1 VKAETYQQIRKVF
14 RFFRRYIW
22 YILATIPFSAIAS
35 SSRGGAVLLAKN
47 AIDKGIVQKDINF
60 MFKTA
65 LILIGI
71 FLGAGVS
78 RVISSFLAQIAI
90 QSTIKDIRQEIIRR
104 LLNIPLNKQKHSSSV
119 ISRISADVEII
130 SGLPSTIISLIREPL
145 SFIFLA
151 GVLIYMNPKLAVLS
165 IISFF
170 LILAPVRYITKKV
183 RKASERTRESTDKIS
198 EKVMEAIQGAKVVRT
213 YAAES
218 FYEATK
224 NYLKTFKRY
233 KIKSAILPELSSSI
247 SEFGGAIVVAAVIIF
262 SSYQLHRG
270 EITAGSFLAFFGA
283 VIAIWE
289 PVKRFVNA
297 ISEFSKTLP
306 SIIRVN
312 ELDEIPEIK
321 SGNIKKTDF
330 SESIEFR
337 DVWVSFDSEPVL
349 RGISFKVSKGE
360 KVAII
365 GSSGVGKTTLV
376 SLIPRFFDP
385 QKGEIL
391 IDGLNIKDIEITSL
405 RNLISIVE
413 QEPFIFDDTIYNNV
427 AFAKPGAKREEVE
440 KALKIAELDLSKI
453 PGGLNFRCGE
463 NGKNLS
469 QGQRHRIAIAR
480 AILKNSP
487 IVIMDEPTASLD
499 PKLEQEIMSSL
510 EKLMEGKT
518 VFIVSHKLK
527 TTQWAQRYF
536 LLKDGKMYEI
546 TREKLKEFFLMSAE
560 L

>member
-1 VKAETYQQIRKVF
+1 
-14 RFFRRYIW
+14 
-22 YILATIPFSAIAS
+22 
-35 SSRGGAVLLAKN
+35 
-47 AIDKGIVQKDINF
+47 
-60 MFKTA
+60 
-65 LILIGI
+65 
-71 FLGAGVS
+71 
-78 RVISSFLAQIAI
+78 
-90 QSTIKDIRQEIIRR
+90 
-104 LLNIPLNKQKHSSSV
+104 
-119 ISRISADVEII
+119 
-130 SGLPSTIISLIREPL
+130 
-145 SFIFLA
+145 
-151 GVLIYMNPKLAVLS
+151 MNPKLAVLS
-165 IISFF
+165 IISFL

-183 RKASERTRESTDKIS
+183 RKASERTRESVDKIS

-213 YAAES
+213 YSADS

-233 KIKSAILPELSSSI
+233 KIKSAILPEISSSI

-262 SSYQLHRG
+262 SSYQLHKG

-321 SGNIKKTDF
+321 SGSIKKTDF

-349 RGISFKVSKGE
+349 RGINFKVSKGE
-360 KVAII
+360 RVAII

-405 RNLISIVE
+405 RNLISFVE

-427 AFAKPGAKREEVE
+427 AFAKPGAKKTEVQI
-440 KALKIAELDLSKI
+440 ALEIAELDLSKI

-518 VFIVSHKLK
+518 VFIISHKLK
-527 TTQWAQRYF
+527 TTEWAHRYF
-536 LLKDGKMYEI
+536 LLEDGLIYEI
-546 TREKLKEFFLMSAE
+546 SREKLKEFFLMSAE

>member
-1 VKAETYQQIRKVF
+1 
-14 RFFRRYIW
+14 
-22 YILATIPFSAIAS
+22 
-35 SSRGGAVLLAKN
+35 
-47 AIDKGIVQKDINF
+47 
-60 MFKTA
+60 
-65 LILIGI
+65 
-71 FLGAGVS
+71 
-78 RVISSFLAQIAI
+78 
-90 QSTIKDIRQEIIRR
+90 
-104 LLNIPLNKQKHSSSV
+104 
-119 ISRISADVEII
+119 
-130 SGLPSTIISLIREPL
+130 
-145 SFIFLA
+145 
-151 GVLIYMNPKLAVLS
+151 MNPKLAALS
-165 IISFF
+165 IISFL

-183 RKASERTRESTDKIS
+183 RKASEKTRESTDKIS

-213 YAAES
+213 YSADS

-224 NYLKTFKRY
+224 NYLKMFKRY

-247 SEFGGAIVVAAVIIF
+247 SEFGGAVIVAAVIVF
-262 SSYQLHRG
+262 SSYQLHKG

-289 PVKRFVNA
+289 PVKRFVNS
-297 ISEFSKTLP
+297 ISEFSRTLP
-306 SIIRVN
+306 SIVRVN
-312 ELDEIPEIK
+312 ELDEITEIK
-321 SGNIKKTDF
+321 SGGIKKTDF

-349 RGISFKVSKGE
+349 KGISFKVSKGE
-360 KVAII
+360 RIAII

-391 IDGLNIKDIEITSL
+391 IDGVNIKDIEITSL
-405 RNLISIVE
+405 RNLISLVE

-427 AFAKPGAKREEVE
+427 AFAKPGAKKTEVE
-440 KALKIAELDLSKI
+440 KALQIAELDLSKI

-469 QGQRHRIAIAR
+469 QGQRHRISIAR

-518 VFIVSHKLK
+518 VFIISHKIK
-527 TTQWAQRYF
+527 TTEWAQRYL
-536 LLKDGKMYEI
+536 LLKDGKIYEI

>member
-1 VKAETYQQIRKVF
+1 
-14 RFFRRYIW
+14 
-22 YILATIPFSAIAS
+22 
-35 SSRGGAVLLAKN
+35 
-47 AIDKGIVQKDINF
+47 
-60 MFKTA
+60 
-65 LILIGI
+65 
-71 FLGAGVS
+71 
-78 RVISSFLAQIAI
+78 
-90 QSTIKDIRQEIIRR
+90 
-104 LLNIPLNKQKHSSSV
+104 V

-151 GVLIYMNPKLAVLS
+151 GVLIYMNPKLAILS
-165 IISFF
+165 IISFL
-170 LILAPVRYITKKV
+170 LILAPVRYINKKV
-183 RKASERTRESTDKIS
+183 RKASERTRESADKIS

-213 YAAES
+213 YSAES

-224 NYLKTFKRY
+224 KYLKTFKRY
-233 KIKSAILPELSSSI
+233 KIKSAVLPELSSSI
-247 SEFGGAIVVAAVIIF
+247 SEFGGALIVAAVIIF

-297 ISEFSKTLP
+297 ISEFSKTIP

-321 SGNIKKTDF
+321 SGKIKKTDF

-376 SLIPRFFDP
+376 SLLPRFFDP

-405 RNLISIVE
+405 RNLISFVE

-469 QGQRHRIAIAR
+469 QGQKHRIAIAR

-518 VFIVSHKLK
+518 VFIISHKLK
-527 TTQWAQRYF
+527 TTEWAQRYF
-536 LLKDGKMYEI
+536 LLKDGKIYEI

>member
-1 VKAETYQQIRKVF
+1 
-14 RFFRRYIW
+14 
-22 YILATIPFSAIAS
+22 
-35 SSRGGAVLLAKN
+35 
-47 AIDKGIVQKDINF
+47 
-60 MFKTA
+60 
-65 LILIGI
+65 
-71 FLGAGVS
+71 
-78 RVISSFLAQIAI
+78 
-90 QSTIKDIRQEIIRR
+90 
-104 LLNIPLNKQKHSSSV
+104 V

-165 IISFF
+165 IISFL

-213 YAAES
+213 YSADS

-247 SEFGGAIVVAAVIIF
+247 SEFGGALIVAAVIIF
-262 SSYQLHRG
+262 SSYQLNKG
-270 EITAGSFLAFFGA
+270 EITEGSFLAFFGA

-297 ISEFSKTLP
+297 LSEFSKTLP

-321 SGNIKKTDF
+321 SGKIKKTDF

-337 DVWVSFDSEPVL
+337 DVWFSFDSEPVL

-376 SLIPRFFDP
+376 SLLPRFFDP

-405 RNLISIVE
+405 RNLISFVE

-518 VFIVSHKLK
+518 VFIISHKLK
-527 TTQWAQRYF
+527 TTEWAQRYF
-536 LLKDGKMYEI
+536 LLKDGKIYEI

>member
-1 VKAETYQQIRKVF
+1 
-14 RFFRRYIW
+14 
-22 YILATIPFSAIAS
+22 
-35 SSRGGAVLLAKN
+35 
-47 AIDKGIVQKDINF
+47 
-60 MFKTA
+60 
-65 LILIGI
+65 
-71 FLGAGVS
+71 
-78 RVISSFLAQIAI
+78 
-90 QSTIKDIRQEIIRR
+90 
-104 LLNIPLNKQKHSSSV
+104 V

-165 IISFF
+165 IISFL

-183 RKASERTRESTDKIS
+183 RKASERTRESADKIS

-213 YAAES
+213 YSAES

-224 NYLKTFKRY
+224 KYLKTFKRY
-233 KIKSAILPELSSSI
+233 KIKSAVLPELSSSI
-247 SEFGGAIVVAAVIIF
+247 SEFGGALIVAAVIIF

-270 EITAGSFLAFFGA
+270 EITAGSFLTFFGA

-297 ISEFSKTLP
+297 ISEFSKTIP

-391 IDGLNIKDIEITSL
+391 VDGLNIKDIEITSL
-405 RNLISIVE
+405 RNLISFVE

-518 VFIVSHKLK
+518 VFIISHKLK
-527 TTQWAQRYF
+527 TTEWAQRYF
-536 LLKDGKMYEI
+536 LLKDGKIYEI

>member
-1 VKAETYQQIRKVF
+1 
-14 RFFRRYIW
+14 
-22 YILATIPFSAIAS
+22 
-35 SSRGGAVLLAKN
+35 
-47 AIDKGIVQKDINF
+47 
-60 MFKTA
+60 
-65 LILIGI
+65 
-71 FLGAGVS
+71 
-78 RVISSFLAQIAI
+78 
-90 QSTIKDIRQEIIRR
+90 
-104 LLNIPLNKQKHSSSV
+104 V

-145 SFIFLA
+145 SFILLA

-165 IISFF
+165 IISFL

-213 YAAES
+213 YSADS

-247 SEFGGAIVVAAVIIF
+247 SEFGGALIVAAVIIF

-297 ISEFSKTLP
+297 ISEFSRTLP

-321 SGNIKKTDF
+321 SGNIKKADF

-376 SLIPRFFDP
+376 SLLPRFFDP

-405 RNLISIVE
+405 RNLISFVE

-518 VFIVSHKLK
+518 VFIISHKLK
-527 TTQWAQRYF
+527 TTEWAQRYF
-536 LLKDGKMYEI
+536 LLKDGKIYEI

>member
-1 VKAETYQQIRKVF
+1 
-14 RFFRRYIW
+14 
-22 YILATIPFSAIAS
+22 
-35 SSRGGAVLLAKN
+35 
-47 AIDKGIVQKDINF
+47 
-60 MFKTA
+60 
-65 LILIGI
+65 
-71 FLGAGVS
+71 
-78 RVISSFLAQIAI
+78 
-90 QSTIKDIRQEIIRR
+90 
-104 LLNIPLNKQKHSSSV
+104 
-119 ISRISADVEII
+119 
-130 SGLPSTIISLIREPL
+130 
-145 SFIFLA
+145 
-151 GVLIYMNPKLAVLS
+151 MNPKLAVLS
-165 IISFF
+165 IISFL

-183 RKASERTRESTDKIS
+183 RKASERTRESADKIS

-213 YAAES
+213 YSAES

-321 SGNIKKTDF
+321 SGKIKKTDF

-376 SLIPRFFDP
+376 SLLPRFFDT

-518 VFIVSHKLK
+518 VFTISHKLK
-527 TTQWAQRYF
+527 TTEWAQRYF
-536 LLKDGKMYEI
+536 LLKDGKIYEI

>member
-1 VKAETYQQIRKVF
+1 
-14 RFFRRYIW
+14 
-22 YILATIPFSAIAS
+22 
-35 SSRGGAVLLAKN
+35 
-47 AIDKGIVQKDINF
+47 
-60 MFKTA
+60 
-65 LILIGI
+65 
-71 FLGAGVS
+71 
-78 RVISSFLAQIAI
+78 
-90 QSTIKDIRQEIIRR
+90 
-104 LLNIPLNKQKHSSSV
+104 V

-165 IISFF
+165 IISFL

-183 RKASERTRESTDKIS
+183 RKASERTRESADKIS

-213 YAAES
+213 YSAES

-224 NYLKTFKRY
+224 KYLKTFKRY
-233 KIKSAILPELSSSI
+233 KIKSAVLPELSSSI
-247 SEFGGAIVVAAVIIF
+247 SEFGGALIVAAVIIF

-270 EITAGSFLAFFGA
+270 EITAGSFLTFFGA

-297 ISEFSKTLP
+297 ISEFSKTIP

-391 IDGLNIKDIEITSL
+391 IDGVNIKDMEITSL

-518 VFIVSHKLK
+518 VFIISHKLK
-527 TTQWAQRYF
+527 TTEWAQRYF
-536 LLKDGKMYEI
+536 LLKDGKIYEI

>member
-1 VKAETYQQIRKVF
+1 MKF
-14 RFFRRYIW
+14 
-22 YILATIPFSAIAS
+22 
-35 SSRGGAVLLAKN
+35 
-47 AIDKGIVQKDINF
+47 QK
-60 MFKTA
+60 
-65 LILIGI
+65 
-71 FLGAGVS
+71 
-78 RVISSFLAQIAI
+78 
-90 QSTIKDIRQEIIRR
+90 
-104 LLNIPLNKQKHSSSV
+104 
-119 ISRISADVEII
+119 
-130 SGLPSTIISLIREPL
+130 
-145 SFIFLA
+145 
-151 GVLIYMNPKLAVLS
+151 
-165 IISFF
+165 
-170 LILAPVRYITKKV
+170 
-183 RKASERTRESTDKIS
+183 
-198 EKVMEAIQGAKVVRT
+198 
-213 YAAES
+213 
-218 FYEATK
+218 
-224 NYLKTFKRY
+224 
-233 KIKSAILPELSSSI
+233 
-247 SEFGGAIVVAAVIIF
+247 
-262 SSYQLHRG
+262 
-270 EITAGSFLAFFGA
+270 
-283 VIAIWE
+283 
-289 PVKRFVNA
+289 
-297 ISEFSKTLP
+297 
-306 SIIRVN
+306 
-312 ELDEIPEIK
+312 K

-376 SLIPRFFDP
+376 SLLPRFFDT

-453 PGGLNFRCGE
+453 PDGLNFRCGE

-510 EKLMEGKT
+510 EKLTEGKT
-518 VFIVSHKLK
+518 VFIISHKLK
-527 TTQWAQRYF
+527 TTEWAQRYF
-536 LLKDGKMYEI
+536 LLKDGKIYEI